1 MLEVCEEVVC
11 TRLIQVVYKKM
22 IIDSNGTALG
32 TVEVFEFKVVVDAIV
47 NFLTYINAELYQF
60 FLRITSSI
68 MFVACL
74 E

>member
-11 TRLIQVVYKKM
+11 TRLTQVVYKKM

-60 FLRITSSI
+60 FFKNYFFHNVCGLP
-68 MFVACL
+68 
-74 E
+74 